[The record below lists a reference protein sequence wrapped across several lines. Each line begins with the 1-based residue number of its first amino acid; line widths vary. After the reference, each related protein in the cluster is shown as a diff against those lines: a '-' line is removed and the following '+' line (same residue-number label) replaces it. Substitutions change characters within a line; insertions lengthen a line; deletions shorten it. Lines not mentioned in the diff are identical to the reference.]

1 MQNRVMKKFLSK
13 LWPPAVGMIYVLLA
27 LELGSYFTN
36 PLQSIAVVGLMIVV
50 PMVGYIL
57 YETWQQAKRE
67 VEQENEIMMRA
78 LKDS

>member
-1 MQNRVMKKFLSK
+1 MKKFLSK
-13 LWPPAVGMIYVLLA
+13 LWPPAVGMVYVLLA

-50 PMVGYIL
+50 PMVAYIL